1 MAEFDYDKLMQRIG
15 EFVVSFQWMENKF
28 RDIGWLIDD
37 PERRNW
43 PPTTLRN
50 LTNFNLLNAVE
61 TKYCD
66 LMDTLNIDDAK
77 DRKTAFNELV
87 AKCHELRNYRN
98 NLLHSAFIELKAGG
112 DVMGIL
118 RSNPKITFDP
128 ATGDPVFDHEDLT
141 EDSVIS
147 KMKEM
152 GEPAMALNMTYMQL
166 IHWAPFTQL
175 QSTA

>member
-1 MAEFDYDKLMQRIG
+1 MPEFHYDKLMQRIG
-15 EFVVSFQWMENKF
+15 EYVVSFQWMENKF

-37 PERRNW
+37 PERANW
-43 PPTTLRN
+43 PPATLRN
-50 LTNFNLLNAVE
+50 LTNFDLLNTVA

-66 LMDTLNIDDAK
+66 LMDTLNIGDAE
-77 DRKTAFNELV
+77 DRKIAFIQLV
-87 AKCHELRNYRN
+87 EKCHEIRKTRN
-98 NLLHSAFIELKAGG
+98 NLLHSAVIEIKAGG

-128 ATGDPVFDHEDLT
+128 ATGDPVFDHEELT
-141 EDSVIS
+141 EDTVVA

-152 GEPAMALNMTYMQL
+152 GEPAMALNMTYIQL

>member
-1 MAEFDYDKLMQRIG
+1 MPEFDYDKLMQRIG

-37 PERRNW
+37 PERSNW

-50 LTNFNLLNAVE
+50 LTNFDLLNAVE

-66 LMDTLNIDDAK
+66 LMETLNIDDT
-77 DRKTAFNELV
+77 DERKTAFNQLV
-87 AKCHELRNYRN
+87 AKCHKIRKYRN

-112 DVMGIL
+112 DVMGIV

-128 ATGDPVFDHEDLT
+128 ATGDPFFDHEQLT
-141 EDSVIS
+141 EKSVTS

-152 GEPAMALNMTYMQL
+152 DEPAMALNMTYMQL
-166 IHWAPFTQL
+166 IHWAPFTQM
-175 QSTA
+175 QQTA